1 PPARCSRRYSRFGP
15 RTRHRR
21 VSSEH
26 MSGLPRM
33 ASARGAADGM
43 APMLEQFG
51 AGGTCRQP
59 MPNDEMIWRR

>member
-1 PPARCSRRYSRFGP
+1 
-15 RTRHRR
+15 
-21 VSSEH
+21 
-26 MSGLPRM
+26 M